1 MDVLLREHRDLDS
14 ARAFFA
20 RAVQRRGVTP
30 DAVITDGRQAYR
42 RAIQEHAPRARH
54 VVTGLHRA
62 AGYPTTQPIERS
74 HVPIKNRVRPM
85 RGVQSIATASAW

>member
-1 MDVLLREHRDLDS
+1 MLSARPHYSDDGDEDGQVVDVLLREHRDLDS

-20 RAVQRRGVTP
+20 RAIQRRGVTP
-30 DAVITDGRQAYR
+30 DAVITDGHPAYR

-62 AGYPTTQPIERS
+62 AGYPTT
-74 HVPIKNRVRPM
+74 
-85 RGVQSIATASAW
+85 